1 MMLVVGG
8 AASGKR
14 SYVRSL
20 GYTDKQMADAMLDD
34 RPVIYNLQ
42 DMVDACLA
50 SAFGHS
56 LSGKNQQQLSGT
68 ARGPLDISEEPFD
81 ISALLEP
88 LLSKEVVICN
98 EVGAGVIPIDRLER
112 EGRETTGRLCNQLA
126 QQADRVVRLVAG
138 IPLVIK
144 G

>member
-1 MMLVVGG
+1 VILVIGG

-20 GYTDKQMADAMLDD
+20 GYADEQMADATLDE

-50 SAFGHS
+50 RTLARDSAKNGRQQPS
-56 LSGKNQQQLSGT
+56 VSSGET
-68 ARGPLDISEEPFD
+68 LDISGETVTV
-81 ISALLEP
+81 SALLEP

-98 EVGAGVIPIDRLER
+98 EVGAGVIPVDRLER
-112 EGRETTGRLCNQLA
+112 EGREAAGRLCNQLA
-126 QQADRVVRLVAG
+126 RQADRVVRLVAG
-138 IPLVIK
+138 IPVVIK